1 MIEKLLK
8 STALKYAAIV
18 ALPLL
23 ALFYSPLQNFTIL
36 ALGERVLLET
46 EPVDP
51 RDFLRG
57 DYVMLDYKI
66 SDVDKNIPLKSLKSL
81 EGYEGTIEVC
91 VSLARDA
98 DGIGTVSAI
107 SVSRPSD
114 GLYLKGFLDYSDY
127 SWRSSYSIE
136 YGLGVYYVPEGT
148 GRDLELAV
156 REGKVLADV
165 RVLNGHGVLKG
176 LEIVE

>member
-1 MIEKLLK
+1 MAMRATIEKLLK
-8 STALKYAAIV
+8 STVLKYAAIV
-18 ALPLL
+18 ILPLL

-66 SDVDKNIPLKSLKSL
+66 SDVDENIPSKPL
-81 EGYEGTIEVC
+81 ERDEGMEVY
-91 VSLARDA
+91 VSLAKDA
-98 DGIGTVSAI
+98 GGVGTVTDIAA
-107 SVSRPSD
+107 SRPSG
-114 GLYLKGFLDYSDY
+114 GLYLKGFLDYS
-127 SWRSSYSIE
+127 WNSSYTVD

-148 GRDLELAV
+148 GRDLEDAV
-156 REGKVLADV
+156 RRGKVLADV
-165 RVLNGHGVLKG
+165 RVLNGHGVIKQ